1 VRVEQVGIDAILPLR
16 AAVLRPGLPVRTAQY
31 EQDVLACTVHLA
43 VLDDGVGVAC
53 STWTPEPYEGRP
65 GWRLRGMATADSVRG
80 QGVGGL
86 LMDAGLELGRERGAE
101 VAWCNARTSAL
112 GFYQRYGFTAVGSE
126 FFVEHA
132 GAHYRMW
139 RPLP

>member
-1 VRVEQVGIDAILPLR
+1 VERVGIDAILPLR
-16 AAVLRPGLPVRTAQY
+16 AAVLRPGLPVQTAQY
-31 EQDVLACTVHLA
+31 EQDELASAVHLA
-43 VLDDGVGVAC
+43 VLDDDDVVVAC

-80 QGVGGL
+80 QGVGSL
-86 LMDAGLELGRERGAE
+86 LLDAGLELGRERGAQ

-112 GFYQRYGFTAVGSE
+112 GFYQRHGFTSVGPE
-126 FFVEHA
+126 FVVEHA